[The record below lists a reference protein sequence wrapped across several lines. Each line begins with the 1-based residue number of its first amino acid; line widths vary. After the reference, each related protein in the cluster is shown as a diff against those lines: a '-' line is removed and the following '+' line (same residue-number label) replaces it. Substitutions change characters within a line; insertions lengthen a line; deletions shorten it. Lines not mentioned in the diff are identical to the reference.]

1 MTEEVLD
8 AVIVGAGFGG
18 VYQLKQLRDAGY
30 NVRLLESGSD
40 YGGVWYWNRYP
51 GARVDSAIPFY
62 EFSDPTLW
70 KDWTWSE
77 RFPDSAE
84 LRSYFAYVAE
94 KWDLRRDT
102 LFDCFVEKAAW
113 CDTEKMWSV
122 TTENGKRYKAKF
134 FLLNTGFAAK
144 RHVPSWEGMDD
155 FKGINSVRLQ
165 YQCKQIVISAGTLL
179 HPSRWPQEKLDL
191 TGKRVAIIG
200 TGSTGVQL
208 ATELSKVASHL
219 TVFQRTPNMALPMR
233 QVQYDPPTQALPR
246 EAYPDLFAHRKDSFS
261 GFSFNFIPRTTFA
274 DSAEQRRQV
283 YEKLWAEGD
292 FQFWLATYCDMLF
305 DHKANEEAYT
315 FWRDKVRARIPD
327 AQVADILAPTQ
338 QPHAFGCKRISLET
352 GYFEIFSQ
360 DNVTLVDISEAG
372 TPIESITAQGIR
384 TRDRE
389 HIFDVI
395 ICATGYDAVTG
406 GLTQIDIRGRSRKTL
421 QQSWST
427 GVKTYLGMASPDFP
441 NMFFTYGPQA
451 PTAFCNGPTGA
462 ELQGDWIYNIM
473 SHMKEREL
481 QVVEAL
487 EQSQKEWKELVW
499 KLASASLLPT
509 VDSWYMGTNVPGKP
523 RESLMYLGGVPAYC
537 KALEEV
543 AGKGYEGFRLA

>member
-8 AVIVGAGFGG
+8 AVVVGAGFGG

-30 NVRLLESGSD
+30 NVRLFESGSD

-51 GARVDSAIPFY
+51 GARVDSAVPYY
-62 EFSDPTLW
+62 EFSDPRLW
-70 KDWTWSE
+70 KDWSWSE

-191 TGKRVAIIG
+191 TGKRVAIVG

-208 ATELSKVASHL
+208 ATELSKVAGHL

-233 QVQYDPPTQALPR
+233 QVQYDPLTQALPR
-246 EAYPDLFAHRKDSFS
+246 EAYPDLFSHRKDSFS
-261 GFSFNFIPRTTFA
+261 GFSFNFISRATFS
-274 DSAEQRRQV
+274 DSAEQRRRV
-283 YEKLWAEGD
+283 YEKLWAKGD

-305 DHKANEEAYT
+305 DRQANAEAYK
-315 FWRDKVRARIPD
+315 FWRDNVRDRVHDARLKD
-327 AQVADILAPTQ
+327 MLAPMQ
-338 QPHAFGCKRISLET
+338 QPHAFGCKRVSLET
-352 GYFEIFSQ
+352 GYFEIFNQ

-372 TPIESITAQGIR
+372 TPIKSITEQGIR

-389 HIFDVI
+389 YVFDVI

-406 GLTQIDIRGRSRKTL
+406 GLTQIDIRGRSGKTL
-421 QQSWST
+421 QQAWST

-451 PTAFCNGPTGA
+451 PTAFCNGPTCA
-462 ELQGDWIYNIM
+462 ELQVSWISNIM
-473 SHMKEREL
+473 QYMKEREL

-487 EQSQKEWKELVW
+487 EQSQREWKELVW

-509 VDSWYMGTNVPGKP
+509 VDSWYMGTNVPGKA

-543 AGKGYEGFRLA
+543 AGKGYEGFRLV